1 MTPSPH
7 AAPPPLADAV
17 AEAAP
22 RVAAVVAGRAC
33 TSGLLRPGGLVVT
46 AEEPLPEDA
55 AFEVILHGGERRAA
69 REVGRDPSTDLVLL
83 RIEGDAPEA
92 SATVRGEARVG
103 DPVIVLGARGG
114 RPLAAAGIVS
124 FAGPAWRSLRG
135 GAIDA
140 RIELDLDL
148 PPGGEG
154 ALVLGEGGA
163 ALGMAVL
170 GPRGRALVI
179 PIATIERIAPRLE
192 AEGRIA
198 RGYVG
203 LGLQPVALDGGGRGL
218 LVVNVAEGG
227 PGDRAGIR
235 QGDVVTELDGEAV
248 RGMRGLMGALGPD
261 RVGTGATLGLRRGG
275 EPREVVVAIAERP
288 RG

>member
-7 AAPPPLADAV
+7 AAPSSLADAIAEV
-17 AEAAP
+17 AP
-22 RVAAVVAGRAC
+22 FVVALRAGRAR
-33 TSGLLRPGGLVVT
+33 TSGLVRPGGLVVT
-46 AEEPLPEDA
+46 AEEPLPEDD
-55 AFEVILHGGERRAA
+55 AFEIVLHGGERRAA
-69 REVGRDPSTDLVLL
+69 REVGRDPSTDLALL

-92 SATVRGEARVG
+92 SPRAGGEARVG
-103 DPVIVLGARGG
+103 DPVIVVGG
-114 RPLAAAGIVS
+114 RDGHPLAAAGIVS

-154 ALVLGEGGA
+154 ASVVGADGA

-170 GPRGRALVI
+170 GPQGRALVI
-179 PIATIERIAPRLE
+179 PLATIERIAPRLE
-192 AEGRIA
+192 ADGRVA

-227 PGDRAGIR
+227 PGARAGIL
-235 QGDVVTELDGEAV
+235 QGDVVTALDGAAV

-261 RVGTGATLGLRRGG
+261 RVGTAATLGFRRGG
-275 EPREVVVAIAERP
+275 EPREAVIAIAERP
-288 RG
+288 GG